1 MNRSNPLRWH
11 EPPRD
16 DRTFHQLD
24 RLIQMG
30 RGDLRRPAGPQS
42 PRTRNSTESTAKSTA
57 VVHVDPSL
65 LPARGS
71 SAVVLQIQRLR
82 QIPVGVSVLWHLRCC
97 FVCGARGVCGHREL
111 DVALAEL
118 EGMAQGFR

>member
-11 EPPRD
+11 DPPRD
-16 DRTFHQLD
+16 DRAFHQLD

-30 RGDLRRPAGPQS
+30 RGDLRRPAEPIAPTHQL
-42 PRTRNSTESTAKSTA
+42 STESTAKSTA
-57 VVHVDPSL
+57 LHIDPSL

-111 DVALAEL
+111 EVALAEL